1 MEGLSLAGRSKAVEG
16 MGKGWRERGK
26 EEGEGHSRVI

>member
-16 MGKGWRERGK
+16 MGK